1 MVYYQFQVILSTV
14 VIKLW
19 SWSIPFHPAFLYIFG
34 SPRRGEKN
42 QLNPV
47 TIGIGQQK
55 EGQQVEDHSSCHPKI
70 RDFLGLGSPEHR
82 VKNWLWVNSWY
93 TRVIVGVAGW
103 LFHQS
108 YGEFIGFDMVP
119 SASRPDLKTHHT
131 SSPFWRPVVRFR
143 STWIEH
149 CILDVQSYLKV
160 FHLSFGLSWVQE
172 LLELFLLM
180 VLSTC
185 WTFVSWG
192 PAVSLDGSAV
202 SNSAV
207 AGPPLTAAPG
217 HPLGIQLET
226 WEQCAGAGGEDL
238 TLSNRLTN
246 KQLKNGD
253 THQNH
258 HQDINHGSV
267 GDFLDETADLKR
279 TIASVSRNRWNH
291 RQVEIKLEWQETTWP
306 TLGTQDQER
315 ILTSLSNWERYNLL
329 LSLHMRHARHF
340 SHPKQ
345 KREKVGPRVLLQRN
359 GLPGV

>member
-1 MVYYQFQVILSTV
+1 LESLAPEHLEHQPIKFSANALKTSQKTLVYYQFQVILSTV

-131 SSPFWRPVVRFR
+131 SSPF
-143 STWIEH
+143 
-149 CILDVQSYLKV
+149 
-160 FHLSFGLSWVQE
+160 
-172 LLELFLLM
+172 
-180 VLSTC
+180 
-185 WTFVSWG
+185 
-192 PAVSLDGSAV
+192 
-202 SNSAV
+202 
-207 AGPPLTAAPG
+207 
-217 HPLGIQLET
+217 
-226 WEQCAGAGGEDL
+226 
-238 TLSNRLTN
+238 
-246 KQLKNGD
+246 
-253 THQNH
+253 
-258 HQDINHGSV
+258 
-267 GDFLDETADLKR
+267 
-279 TIASVSRNRWNH
+279 
-291 RQVEIKLEWQETTWP
+291 
-306 TLGTQDQER
+306 
-315 ILTSLSNWERYNLL
+315 
-329 LSLHMRHARHF
+329 
-340 SHPKQ
+340 
-345 KREKVGPRVLLQRN
+345 
-359 GLPGV
+359 